1 MNERIQELLAGG
13 YSPGAIAMYVGGPV
27 GTLEYHR
34 VLRQLDPNLGKGC
47 PHCGELRFGTG
58 DCNCLED

>member
-1 MNERIQELLAGG
+1 MNEQIKELLAGG

-34 VLRQLDPNLGKGC
+34 VLRQLDPKLWQRLSA
-47 PHCGELRFGTG
+47 LR
-58 DCNCLED
+58 